1 MYDIIVNVP
10 RGTVKVYKCLDG
22 GIGRRTGLKI
32 LWYLVPCRFDSG
44 SRHHLYRGVEQ
55 SGSSSGS

>member
-1 MYDIIVNVP
+1 MYGIIVNVL
-10 RGTVKVYKCLDG
+10 RGTRKNKCLDG

>member
-1 MYDIIVNVP
+1 MSQGELEKP
-10 RGTVKVYKCLDG
+10 KYKCLDG

-55 SGSSSGS
+55 PGSSSGS